1 MSVADQPED
10 VLDSGEAGG
19 RAIRGGALFTGT
31 YVIGL
36 LLSIASVPFMIRHL
50 GVVDYGYYVAVSA
63 IVFIIGGFTEA
74 GLTNLGIREYSQL
87 RPGERE
93 PFLRNLIGLRLVLT
107 TFGVVVATALTAV
120 TGSPG
125 IVVGGVAITGFGLL
139 VQLTQQT
146 YTVPLNAQLRMGWI
160 SILGVIRQATL
171 SGLFI
176 LLVVLNAGL
185 TAFFWANVAMGVVL
199 VTVTLLV
206 LRGTAPLLPSFH
218 VRSWKRILVETL
230 PIALAAA
237 VGLIYFRIAVVLM
250 SYVSTDTETGI
261 FSAAFRIVEV
271 VGVLPWMLVSAGFP
285 ILARA
290 ARDDEARLGYAL
302 QKMFEVANVLG
313 AFVAMGLA
321 IAAPFAIE
329 VVAGKGFNASVSV
342 LRLQSCGL
350 LTSFLMVT
358 WTYALVSLRLYRPL
372 LWANALAAV
381 TAIVATL
388 VLAPPLGAEGAAI
401 ATVAAE
407 AALAGGALYGLRS
420 ARPALTPSLG
430 VVPKVSSAWPRA
442 WGPRRCSPS
451 RRSCSRSRRASSTR
465 RSRSRCARCR
475 PRRSPRC
482 GGRRSLLAH
491 VSPPGRR
498 PARPQR
504 QRLGPAAARAAD
516 GRVRRLGAPDGLQPA
531 SGRGARAADRAG
543 ADAARLAARGR
554 AAGAAA
560 YALGERYLGLRD
572 QLAGAD
578 VVHAAEIGTWFSAQA
593 AKLKRALG
601 FRLVLTVWET
611 IAWRDAYRWPR
622 ERALPAGG
630 AAGGRPLPGA
640 TERARDA
647 LLLEGVPADRVE
659 VCAAGDRPGAVRGG
673 SAGRGRLRAVGGAA
687 GVGEGAPG
695 RAARVRAA
703 ARDAPATCG
712 C

>member
-107 TFGVVVATALTAV
+107 TFGVVVATVLTAV

-176 LLVVLNAGL
+176 LLVVVNAGL
-185 TAFFWANVAMGVVL
+185 SAVCWANVAMGVVL
-199 VTVTLLV
+199 VTVTLVV
-206 LRGTAPLLPSFH
+206 LRGTAPLVPSFH

-313 AFVAMGLA
+313 AFIAMGLA

-329 VVAGKGFNASVSV
+329 VVAGPGFGESVSV

-372 LWANALAAV
+372 LLANALAAFV
-381 TAIVATL
+381 AIVATL
-388 VLAPPLGAEGAAI
+388 LLAPPLGAEGAAI

-407 AALAGGALYGLRS
+407 AALAAGALWGLRS
-420 ARPALTPSLG
+420 ARPALTPSLA
-430 VVPKVSSAWPRA
+430 VVPKV
-442 WGPRRCSPS
+442 
-451 RRSCSRSRRASSTR
+451 
-465 RSRSRCARCR
+465 
-475 PRRSPRC
+475 
-482 GGRRSLLAH
+482 
-491 VSPPGRR
+491 
-498 PARPQR
+498 
-504 QRLGPAAARAAD
+504 
-516 GRVRRLGAPDGLQPA
+516 
-531 SGRGARAADRAG
+531 
-543 ADAARLAARGR
+543 
-554 AAGAAA
+554 
-560 YALGERYLGLRD
+560 
-572 QLAGAD
+572 
-578 VVHAAEIGTWFSAQA
+578 VVC
-593 AKLKRALG
+593 L
-601 FRLVLTVWET
+601 
-611 IAWRDAYRWPR
+611 
-622 ERALPAGG
+622 
-630 AAGGRPLPGA
+630 
-640 TERARDA
+640 
-647 LLLEGVPADRVE
+647 
-659 VCAAGDRPGAVRGG
+659 
-673 SAGRGRLRAVGGAA
+673 AA
-687 GVGEGAPG
+687 GVGVSALLPVGSLVQSFAAGAVYAALAFAL
-695 RAARVRAA
+695 RAVPPEAIAA
-703 ARDAPATCG
+703 LRRKA
-712 C
+712 